1 MPAKDLVKKMMAF
14 DPDKRLSALD
24 ALNHPWLT
32 GNPADQVDAES
43 ARSTLADLSTFGAQ
57 HKLQQAALTYIVSQ
71 LITSRE
77 KEQLQKI
84 FLSLDTDR
92 DGKLSQKEL
101 VAGYRASFGEDFPA
115 DDEVKSVLE
124 KVDVDKNGF
133 IDLTEFIVATI
144 DKQKLLSSERL
155 LAAFNMFDRV

>member
-1 MPAKDLVKKMMAF
+1 M
-14 DPDKRLSALD
+14 
-24 ALNHPWLT
+24 
-32 GNPADQVDAES
+32 
-43 ARSTLADLSTFGAQ
+43 
-57 HKLQQAALTYIVSQ
+57 TYIVSQ